1 MITNNNKEFLSKLAD
16 LCEQHKAEFSYTSSD
31 DGIHITLAGKEVF
44 RGWLFESSAAGEL
57 RAVCDRA
64 DNRG

>member
-1 MITNNNKEFLSKLAD
+1 MLTDGNKEFLSKLAD

-44 RGWLFESSAAGEL
+44 RDWLLEGSAAGEL
-57 RAVCDRA
+57 RDACRRA